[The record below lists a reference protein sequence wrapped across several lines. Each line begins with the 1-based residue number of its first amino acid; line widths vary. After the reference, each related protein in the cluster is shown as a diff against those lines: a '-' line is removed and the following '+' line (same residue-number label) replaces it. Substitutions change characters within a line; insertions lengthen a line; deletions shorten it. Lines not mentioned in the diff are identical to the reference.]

1 MKVRGKGSTRF
12 TGGLLG
18 LFIAALLF
26 TAVQNFSLDGRG
38 PGFLNR
44 PGWTGGSAEAQT
56 AGGEAAASAR
66 AFLEASKVLLNPR
79 CVNCHPKG
87 DAPLQ
92 GDQSRPHSMRVKRGP
107 EGMGANGLYC
117 SACHQAANQ
126 PGAHLPP
133 GAPGWQLPTRDMP
146 MVFEGETPRELCLH
160 FKDPAKNGGR
170 TLEEVLE
177 HVQTAPLVLWGW
189 NPGEGRAP
197 VPIPHQEFVKDMAEW
212 IKKGAVCP

>member
-1 MKVRGKGSTRF
+1 MGENGVWCSTCHQ
-12 TGGLLG
+12 
-18 LFIAALLF
+18 
-26 TAVQNFSLDGRG
+26 TANLRG
-38 PGFLNR
+38 P
-44 PGWTGGSAEAQT
+44 
-56 AGGEAAASAR
+56 
-66 AFLEASKVLLNPR
+66 
-79 CVNCHPKG
+79 H
-87 DAPLQ
+87 
-92 GDQSRPHSMRVKRGP
+92 M
-107 EGMGANGLYC
+107 
-117 SACHQAANQ
+117 
-126 PGAHLPP
+126 PP

-197 VPIPHQEFVKDMAEW
+197 VPIPHREFVKDMAEW